1 MNYGSPT
8 FEIIKLNSS
17 DVISSSL
24 NDTPFVEFEW
34 SDLHR
39 KDRALTKGA
48 KHPPKVQITH

>member
-24 NDTPFVEFEW
+24 NDTPFVRFEW
-34 SDLHR
+34 
-39 KDRALTKGA
+39 
-48 KHPPKVQITH
+48 